1 MLGMNKKEYYDLYPK
16 QYRKRGMDVIMKITD
31 KKKPVKTIPQGV
43 WESSRPDPH
52 KEKSGAATES
62 TDLQG
67 TGYPQEQ
74 NKR

>member
-1 MLGMNKKEYYDLYPK
+1 MKIYATEARQSGQRSMN
-16 QYRKRGMDVIMKITD
+16 MKITD

-67 TGYPQEQ
+67 NGYPKGQ
-74 NKR
+74 NKK

>member
-1 MLGMNKKEYYDLYPK
+1 
-16 QYRKRGMDVIMKITD
+16 MKITD

-67 TGYPQEQ
+67 NGYPKGQ
-74 NKR
+74 NKK

>member
-1 MLGMNKKEYYDLYPK
+1 
-16 QYRKRGMDVIMKITD
+16 MDVIMKITD

-67 TGYPQEQ
+67 NGYPQEQ